1 MASKRSESSA
11 TRAELNCQI
20 RTAVKRFDLSDRTE
34 DTWAFLCECGA
45 DGCQEWV
52 TMPLTAYEELHRA
65 DEPILAPGHTVS
77 RGEKARRK
85 ARRLAD
91 DAHALQAQAEQQV
104 RRSRRNLEDE
114 DPPR

>member
-1 MASKRSESSA
+1 MTSKRSESSA
-11 TRAELNCQI
+11 TRAELNRQI
-20 RTAVKRFDLSDRTE
+20 RTAVKRFDLFDRSE

-45 DGCQEWV
+45 DGCQVWV
-52 TMPLTAYEELHRA
+52 TMPLAAYEALHRA

-77 RGEKARRK
+77 RGERARRK

-104 RRSRRNLEDE
+104 KRSRKNQEER
-114 DPPR
+114 